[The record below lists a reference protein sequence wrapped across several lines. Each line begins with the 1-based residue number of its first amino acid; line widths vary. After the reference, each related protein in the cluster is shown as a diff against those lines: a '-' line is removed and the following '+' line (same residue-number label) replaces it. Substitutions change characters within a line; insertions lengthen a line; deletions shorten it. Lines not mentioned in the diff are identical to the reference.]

1 MYGSRVREHS
11 HSVSFVSVWI
21 AYPRIVE
28 RVVAGS
34 TRARGRRTR
43 RRRTRARLDRDSI
56 ASRSRASL
64 RRVPSRRR
72 VSRSRDDD
80 EAEVAKKNWSATD
93 GRTGLIANPN
103 RTTIETDVDNDAWSS
118 PRVIDRALDFTGD
131 DVSRARWRRRRRRRA
146 RGWDSSSAR
155 RPRRR
160 WTRRRRCDWR
170 GAGGCTSCDDGE
182 TWMNTR

>member
-1 MYGSRVREHS
+1 MTFCTCVMYGPRVREHS
-11 HSVSFVSVWI
+11 HRVSFVSVWI

-43 RRRTRARLDRDSI
+43 RRRARDSI
-56 ASRSRASL
+56 ATRSRPSL

-80 EAEVAKKNWSATD
+80 EAEVAKKNCSATD
-93 GRTGLIANPN
+93 GLIANPN

>member
-1 MYGSRVREHS
+1 MDRVPEDR
-11 HSVSFVSVWI
+11 
-21 AYPRIVE
+21 P
-28 RVVAGS
+28 
-34 TRARGRRTR
+34 ARGRGLHAGARSPHSPS
-43 RRRTRARLDRDSI
+43 TRARLDRDSI
-56 ASRSRASL
+56 ASRSRPSL

-72 VSRSRDDD
+72 ISRSRDDD
-80 EAEVAKKNWSATD
+80 ETEVAKKNWRATD
-93 GRTGLIANPN
+93 GLIANPN
-103 RTTIETDVDNDAWSS
+103 RTTIETDVDDDAWSS